1 MKAYR
6 IFMALL
12 ALTAILPAPAFTS
25 REVVIDNNADGVK
38 LAGTLTMPDSGKPRA
53 AILMITGSGSQD
65 RDETV
70 FGHKPFRT
78 IAEYMSDRGYAVLRT
93 DDRGTGSSTGSSDGI
108 TTTSNIRDAGASLHW
123 LVAEYPD
130 VPVGLLGHSEGG
142 QIAYRM
148 ASDSVCRFII
158 TMGAPAWR
166 GDSLIMAQSRAIAV
180 ASTGSWPGE
189 QLQRTLVTAAASDAP
204 AFSARVMMLS
214 ALSEALGEQ
223 AKLPQVQEMLGRQI
237 DGMLSPWY
245 REFLRYDPVTAIK
258 SVTVP
263 WLALNGSKDL
273 QVPPAN
279 LETISAL
286 NPRAE
291 IRLMEGLNHLFQ
303 PAATGLPQE
312 YAAINSDV
320 SSETLAAM
328 ARWLDVKFGK

>member
-158 TMGAPAWR
+158 TMGGAGLARRLTDNGPEP
-166 GDSLIMAQSRAIAV
+166 GDSCGVDRFVARRAV
-180 ASTGSWPGE
+180 ATHARDGRSIGCACVFGQGDDAVGAVRGPWRAGKTATGSG
-189 QLQRTLVTAAASDAP
+189 DARP
-204 AFSARVMMLS
+204 ADR
-214 ALSEALGEQ
+214 
-223 AKLPQVQEMLGRQI
+223 
-237 DGMLSPWY
+237 
-245 REFLRYDPVTAIK
+245 RYVVA
-258 SVTVP
+258 V
-263 WLALNGSKDL
+263 
-273 QVPPAN
+273 
-279 LETISAL
+279 
-286 NPRAE
+286 
-291 IRLMEGLNHLFQ
+291 
-303 PAATGLPQE
+303 
-312 YAAINSDV
+312 V
-320 SSETLAAM
+320 S
-328 ARWLDVKFGK
+328 

>member
-1 MKAYR
+1 M
-6 IFMALL
+6 L
-12 ALTAILPAPAFTS
+12 ALSGILPALAFTS
-25 REVVIDNNADGVK
+25 REVVIDNNADRVK

-78 IAEYMSDRGYAVLRT
+78 IAEYLSDHGYAVLRT

-108 TTTSNIRDAGASLHW
+108 TTTSNIRDAGASLDW
-123 LVAEYPD
+123 LAAEYPD
-130 VPVGLLGHSEGG
+130 VSVGLLGHSEGG

-148 ASDSVCRFII
+148 ASVPSCRFII
-158 TMGAPAWR
+158 TLGAPAWR

-189 QLQRTLVTAAASDAP
+189 QLQRLLVTTAASDAP

-214 ALSEALGEQ
+214 ALSESLGEQ
-223 AKLPQVQEMLGRQI
+223 AKLPQVQELLGRQI

-245 REFLRYDPVTAIK
+245 REFLRYDPAADIK

-263 WLALNGSKDL
+263 WLALNGGKDL

-279 LETISAL
+279 LETISTL

-291 IRLMEGLNHLFQ
+291 TRLMEGLNHLFQ
-303 PAATGLPQE
+303 PAGTGLPQE
-312 YAAINSDV
+312 YATINGDV
-320 SSETLAAM
+320 SPETLGEM
-328 ARWLDVKFGK
+328 VRWLDERFGK